1 MSKILSERLSGW
13 VMPGVGLALIHP
25 FKAPSPGER
34 NGIERMLS
42 CSNPVTSTRKYGIRA
57 AYVSLSTYAGKHA
70 RLARSGATDEN
81 SQLQIAWGSA

>member
-1 MSKILSERLSGW
+1 
-13 VMPGVGLALIHP
+13 
-25 FKAPSPGER
+25 
-34 NGIERMLS
+34 MLS

-70 RLARSGATDEN
+70 RLARSGDTDEN